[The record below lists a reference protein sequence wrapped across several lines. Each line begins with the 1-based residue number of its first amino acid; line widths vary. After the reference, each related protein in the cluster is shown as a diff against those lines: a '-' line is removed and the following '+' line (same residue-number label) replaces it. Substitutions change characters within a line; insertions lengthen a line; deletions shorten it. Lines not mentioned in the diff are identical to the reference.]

1 MSLHFFEDEEDYLI
15 ELQDNGVGFET
26 LTYGYGL
33 KQMMERISIL
43 GGQLQFESRDGFSRA
58 SVYRNIKKGDRD
70 GDKSNGGR

>member
-1 MSLHFFEDEEDYLI
+1 MGLGHM
-15 ELQDNGVGFET
+15 
-26 LTYGYGL
+26 TYGYGL
-33 KQMMERISIL
+33 QADDGTNFYL